1 MRLSKLKR
9 LTEDEQPP
17 NENDRM
23 QVYINASERFEKTI
37 KKYNREHLFWKK
49 ITVPEG
55 DINSSLMT
63 ELIPFTPD
71 RFKEGVLG
79 ELLVKVDFMPNMD
92 PKPVIPLNIL
102 QVVME
107 NLMDSL
113 VEIDPDLLNPS
124 IYPAD
129 LLNMY
134 HIKFMGL
141 NVFPG
146 NGVLHMRDYMD
157 VPTYNLKMLSPNP
170 FGSILFSRSHLKNVY
185 SLIPGDLPT
194 FDDDYTSS
202 MNKLVNKAKHVYHAL
217 KKGKWKGHTYELDK
231 PISWSSGVV
240 LHQDRHDYN
249 KTDKIILS
257 TFTPSMNLGWEYVD
271 GVKNSSEDSV
281 LPPQEREE
289 FREWLKKRFEHFG
302 IRY

>member
-1 MRLSKLKR
+1 M
-9 LTEDEQPP
+9 
-17 NENDRM
+17 
-23 QVYINASERFEKTI
+23 
-37 KKYNREHLFWKK
+37 FWKK
-49 ITVPEG
+49 INVPEG
-55 DINSSLMT
+55 LIHLTLIT

-79 ELLVKVDFMPNMD
+79 ELNIKIDFMPNMN

-102 QVVME
+102 QVCMGDF
-107 NLMDSL
+107 MDDL
-113 VEIDPDLLNPS
+113 LEINPDLLNPS

-134 HIKFMGL
+134 HIKLMGM

-185 SLIPGDLPT
+185 SLVPGDLPT
-194 FDDDYTSS
+194 FEDGYSS
-202 MNKLVNKAKHVYHAL
+202 AMEKLVKKSKHVYHAL
-217 KKGKWKGHTYELDK
+217 KKGTWRGHTYELDK
-231 PISWSSGVV
+231 PINWSSGVV
-240 LHQDRHDYN
+240 LHQERQDYN
-249 KTDKIILS
+249 KTDKIIRS
-257 TFTPSMNLGWEYVD
+257 DFTPSMNLGWELVD
-271 GVKNSSEDSV
+271 GVKNSKEESV

-289 FREWLKKRFEHFG
+289 FREWLKKRFEQFG